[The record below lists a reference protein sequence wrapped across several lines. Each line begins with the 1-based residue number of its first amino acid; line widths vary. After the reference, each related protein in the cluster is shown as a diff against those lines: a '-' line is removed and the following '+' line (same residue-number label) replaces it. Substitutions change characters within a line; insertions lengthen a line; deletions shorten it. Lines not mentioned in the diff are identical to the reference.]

1 MTFPDILTIC
11 MVLFM
16 FVGVLDHISGNH
28 FGLGEQ
34 FLEGFRAFGSLA
46 VTMTGVLVLLP
57 YLETWLGPALTAVCS
72 VFGMD
77 PAMLTGIFL
86 ACDMGGLPLAQS
98 LATTPEGVG
107 LGGLILGSMMGA
119 NIVFN
124 IPVALGVIPREDRR
138 AMSRGVLCGFIAI
151 PAGCFFGGL
160 TAGYSAAAVLWHLL
174 PVIVIALVIALLLWL
189 VPEGITKA
197 FLLFGKVISILSA
210 LAAALAIGQS
220 LTGFRILPGLGDIR
234 EAMDLVVNIV
244 LVLPGAYVIVTLL
257 SRLLAK
263 PFRKIGALLQINE
276 TSTLGL
282 LTTIAN
288 AVPTFGLIRDMD
300 ERGKVL
306 NFAFLVSAGYM
317 LGDHLAFCSAMLPEM
332 VLPMVVGKFT
342 GGICGLLLA
351 LVLTGR
357 KPGSENKHQQI

>member
-1 MTFPDILTIC
+1 MTFPDILTVC

-16 FVGVLDHISGNH
+16 FVGVLDHIFGNR

-57 YLETWLGPALTAVCS
+57 YLEAFLGPVLTPVCTAL
-72 VFGMD
+72 GID
-77 PAMLTGIFL
+77 PAMLAGIFL

-98 LATTPEGVG
+98 LAASPEGAG
-107 LGGLILGSMMGA
+107 LGGMILGSMMGA

-124 IPVALGVIPREDRR
+124 IPVALGIVPKEDRR
-138 AMSRGVLCGFIAI
+138 AMSKGILCGFIAI

-160 TAGYSAAAVLWHLL
+160 TAGYGVLTTLRHLL
-174 PVIVIALVIALLLWL
+174 PVIVISLAIALLLWL

-197 FLLFGKVISILSA
+197 FLLFGKVIAAVSA
-210 LAAALAIGQS
+210 LAAALAIGQT
-220 LTGFRILPGLGDIR
+220 LTGFVILPGLGDIR

-244 LVLPGAYVIVTLL
+244 LVLPGAYVMVTLL

-263 PFRKIGALLQINE
+263 PFRKLGGLLQVNE

-288 AVPTFGLIRDMD
+288 AVPTIGLIRDMD
-300 ERGKVL
+300 ERGKIL
-306 NFAFLVSAGYM
+306 NFAFLVSAGYL
-317 LGDHLAFCSAMLPEM
+317 LGDHMAFCSAFMPEM
-332 VLPMVVGKFT
+332 VLPMIVGKFT
-342 GGICGLLLA
+342 GGLCGLALA
-351 LVLTGR
+351 LFMTRQKQKTDEV
-357 KPGSENKHQQI
+357 

>member
-1 MTFPDILTIC
+1 MTFPEILTIC

-16 FVGVLDHISGNH
+16 FAGVLDHISGNR

-57 YLETWLGPALTAVCS
+57 YLEAFLGPVLTPFCAAL
-72 VFGMD
+72 GMD
-77 PAMLTGIFL
+77 PAIFAGMFL
-86 ACDMGGLPLAQS
+86 ACDMGGLPLAES
-98 LATTPEGVG
+98 LASTPEGAG

-124 IPVALGVIPREDRR
+124 IPVALGIIPREDRR
-138 AMSRGVLCGFIAI
+138 AMSKGVLCGFVAI
-151 PAGCFFGGL
+151 PVGCFFGGL
-160 TAGYSAAAVLWHLL
+160 AAGYGAAVTFIHLL

-197 FLLFGKVISILSA
+197 FLLFGRIIAAVSA
-210 LAAALAIGQS
+210 LAAALAIGQT
-220 LTGFRILPGLGDIR
+220 LTGFVLLPRLGDIR

-244 LVLPGAYVIVTLL
+244 LVLPGAYVMVTLL

-263 PFRKIGALLQINE
+263 PFRRLGGLLHINE

-288 AVPTFGLIRDMD
+288 AVPTMGLIRDMD
-300 ERGKVL
+300 ERGKIL
-306 NFAFLVSAGYM
+306 NFAFLVSAGY
-317 LGDHLAFCSAMLPEM
+317 LFGDHMAFCSAMLPEM
-332 VLPMVVGKFT
+332 VLPMIVGKSM
-342 GGICGLLLA
+342 GGLCGLLLA
-351 LVLTGR
+351 LFMTR
-357 KPGSENKHQQI
+357 KSVSQGKT